1 MGLRQCRTPKQQ
13 TVTAPHKQKVCPSS
27 NHHTIVAAPLGHTH
41 IHLSFNRLYRANLR
55 LGCTPRLI
63 ADKTIHIICRL
74 DHARIRHIHR
84 VRLHYSRIIRWNKP
98 HINLGL
104 FARLA
109 GHKRRITKRGSNRQD
124 SSNRCCYQRRFPR
137 QTAKRLR
144 SIRDT
149 RRHPKHSNKRLNK
162 SFQGT
167 LKQAQPKL
175 FTHNKPPSLFQ
186 TVNSRLKPTDAAATL
201 QHVIPDTPQG
211 ILSTPQLPRH
221 RILHPRQGINTFTQ
235 IAILYLY
242 HTNIMVQ
249 LIHRTSKLSRQ
260 LFNLIMQGFHISHS

>member
-1 MGLRQCRTPKQQ
+1 MPQQ
-13 TVTAPHKQKVCPSS
+13 QPPHNRGSTAGAH
-27 NHHTIVAAPLGHTH
+27 IY
-41 IHLSFNRLYRANLR
+41 IHLCNSRLYRANLR
-55 LGCTPRLI
+55 LGCTPRHI
-63 ADKTIHIICRL
+63 ATKISIVYRL

-84 VRLHYSRIIRWNKP
+84 VRLNHAPVIGWNKSSI
-98 HINLGL
+98 HNRG
-104 FARLA
+104 FRFA
-109 GHKRRITKRGSNRQD
+109 GHKRWATKRGSNRQHR
-124 SSNRCCYQRRFPR
+124 SNRGCNQGRLPR

-149 RRHPKHSNKRLNK
+149 RRHTQHSNKRLNK

-186 TVNSRLKPTDAAATL
+186 TVNSRLEPINTATTL
-201 QHVIPDTPQG
+201 QHVIPDTPQ
-211 ILSTPQLPRH
+211 SVFCAPQLPRH

-235 IAILYLY
+235 ITILNLN

-249 LIHRTSKLSRQ
+249 LIHRTSKLGRQ

>member
-1 MGLRQCRTPKQQ
+1 MPQQ
-13 TVTAPHKQKVCPSS
+13 PPPHNRGSTAGAH
-27 NHHTIVAAPLGHTH
+27 IY
-41 IHLSFNRLYRANLR
+41 IHLSSDRLYRANLR
-55 LGCTPRLI
+55 LGRPPRLI
-63 ADKTIHIICRL
+63 AAKIRIIRRL
-74 DHARIRHIHR
+74 DHARIRHIHH
-84 VRLHYSRIIRWNKP
+84 VRLNQTPIIRWNKP
-98 HINLGL
+98 SIHNRG
-104 FARLA
+104 FRFA
-109 GHKRRITKRGSNRQD
+109 GHKRRATKRGSNRQYC
-124 SSNRCCYQRRFPR
+124 SNPGRNQGRLPR

-149 RRHPKHSNKRLNK
+149 RRHTQHSNKRLNK

-186 TVNSRLKPTDAAATL
+186 TVDSRLKPVNTATTL
-201 QHVIPDTPQG
+201 QHVIPDTPQS
-211 ILSTPQLPRH
+211 ILSAPQLPRH

-235 IAILYLY
+235 ITILNLN

>member
-1 MGLRQCRTPKQQ
+1 M
-13 TVTAPHKQKVCPSS
+13 
-27 NHHTIVAAPLGHTH
+27 AAPLGHTH
-41 IHLSFNRLYRANLR
+41 IQLCNSRLYRANLR
-55 LGCTPRLI
+55 LGGTPRHI
-63 ADKTIHIICRL
+63 ASNIIHIICRL
-74 DHARIRHIHR
+74 DHARIRHIHH
-84 VRLHYSRIIRWNKP
+84 VRLNHAPIVGWNKP
-98 HINLGL
+98 SIHNRG
-104 FARLA
+104 FRFA
-109 GHKRRITKRGSNRQD
+109 GHKRRIAKRGSNRQHR
-124 SSNRCCYQRRFPR
+124 SNRGRNQGRLPR
-137 QTAKRLR
+137 QAAKRLR

-149 RRHPKHSNKRLNK
+149 RRHTQHSNKRLNK

-186 TVNSRLKPTDAAATL
+186 TIDSRLKPVNTATTL
-201 QHVIPDTPQG
+201 QHVIPDTPQS
-211 ILSTPQLPRH
+211 ILGTPQLPRH

-235 IAILYLY
+235 ITILYLY

>member
-1 MGLRQCRTPKQQ
+1 MRLNH
-13 TVTAPHKQKVCPSS
+13 AP
-27 NHHTIVAAPLGHTH
+27 IVG
-41 IHLSFNRLYRANLR
+41 
-55 LGCTPRLI
+55 
-63 ADKTIHIICRL
+63 
-74 DHARIRHIHR
+74 
-84 VRLHYSRIIRWNKP
+84 WNKP
-98 HINLGL
+98 SIHNRG
-104 FARLA
+104 FRFA
-109 GHKRRITKRGSNRQD
+109 GHKRRATKRGSNRQD
-124 SSNRCCYQRRFPR
+124 CSNPGRNQGRLPR

-149 RRHPKHSNKRLNK
+149 RRHPKHGNKRLNK

-186 TVNSRLKPTDAAATL
+186 TINSRLEPVYAAATL
-201 QHVIPDTPQG
+201 QHVIPDAPQG
-211 ILSTPQLPRH
+211 VFCAPQFSRH
-221 RILHPRQGINTFTQ
+221 RILHPRQGLDTFTQ
-235 IAILYLY
+235 ITILNLN

>member
-1 MGLRQCRTPKQQ
+1 MPQRQPPHDRGS
-13 TVTAPHKQKVCPSS
+13 TAG
-27 NHHTIVAAPLGHTH
+27 AHTH
-41 IHLSFNRLYRANLR
+41 IQLYNSRLYRANLR
-55 LGCTPRLI
+55 LGGTLRHI
-63 ADKTIHIICRL
+63 ATKISIVYRL

-84 VRLHYSRIIRWNKP
+84 VRLNQAPIVGWNKP
-98 HINLGL
+98 SIHNRG
-104 FARLA
+104 FRFA
-109 GHKRRITKRGSNRQD
+109 GHKRRATKRCSNRQHR
-124 SSNRCCYQRRFPR
+124 SHRCCYQGRLPR

-149 RRHPKHSNKRLNK
+149 RRHTQHSNKRLNK

-186 TVNSRLKPTDAAATL
+186 SVDSRLKPVYAAATL
-201 QHVIPDTPQG
+201 QHVIPDAPQS
-211 ILSTPQLPRH
+211 ILGAPQLPRH

-235 IAILYLY
+235 ITILYLN